1 MRIWDS
7 RHLKEPILMTHT
19 EGGVWRVKWVHDKN
33 LKTDHNIITAACIK
47 YYLYSFII

>member
-1 MRIWDS
+1 
-7 RHLKEPILMTHT
+7 MTHT

-47 YYLYSFII
+47 YYSYSFTI